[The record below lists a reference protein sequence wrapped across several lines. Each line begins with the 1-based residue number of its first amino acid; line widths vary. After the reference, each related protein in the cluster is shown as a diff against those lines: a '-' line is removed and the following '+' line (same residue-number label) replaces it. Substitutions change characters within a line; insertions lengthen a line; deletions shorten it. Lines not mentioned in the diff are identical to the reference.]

1 MDAALQKRRRLEN
14 DLRNALRKNQLYL
27 DYQPQFDLG

>member
-27 DYQPQFDLG
+27 DISPSSTW